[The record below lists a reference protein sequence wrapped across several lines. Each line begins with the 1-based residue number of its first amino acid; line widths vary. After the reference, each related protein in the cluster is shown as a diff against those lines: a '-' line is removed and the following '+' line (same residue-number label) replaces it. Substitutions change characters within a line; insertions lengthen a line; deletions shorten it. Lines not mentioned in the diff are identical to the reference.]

1 MTFRYVIISRKK
13 IFSIV
18 LRFSIIL
25 PVSNARYMPY
35 IILNIPFILV
45 IKKKIKPHKAIGL

>member
-1 MTFRYVIISRKK
+1 MTFHYVIISRKK

-35 IILNIPFILV
+35 IVLNIPFILV
-45 IKKKIKPHKAIGL
+45 IKISNHTRLLDFN